1 MALRIDS
8 KTASDPRALHLALT
22 GDLDADGARVVRR
35 ALETHFASG
44 RLDVTIDLD
53 LDQVGFVDSSGLA
66 SLIVAL
72 RRARERGGD
81 IRVATANP
89 RIRRVLEVT
98 ALAKVFKLGPPARVA
113 A

>member
-8 KTASDPRALHLALT
+8 QTTSDPRALHLALT

-35 ALETHFASG
+35 ALEAHIASG
-44 RLDVTIDLD
+44 RLDVTLD
-53 LDQVGFVDSSGLA
+53 LDRVGFLDSSGLA

-72 RRARERGGD
+72 RRVRERGGD
-81 IRVATANP
+81 IRVETASP

-98 ALAKVFKLGPPARVA
+98 ALARVFKLEPPARA
-113 A
+113 AA

>member
-8 KTASDPRALHLALT
+8 ANVPDPRTLHLALR
-22 GDLDADGARVVRR
+22 GDLDSDGARVVRR
-35 ALETHFASG
+35 ALETHIAAG

-53 LDQVGFVDSSGLA
+53 RVGFLDSSGLA

-81 IRVATANP
+81 IRVEATNP
-89 RIRRVLEVT
+89 RIRRLLEVT
-98 ALAKVFKLGPPARVA
+98 ALSRVFKLGPPARA
-113 A
+113 AA

>member
-1 MALRIDS
+1 MALIIDS
-8 KTASDPRALHLALT
+8 ATASDPRALHLALA

-35 ALETHFASG
+35 ALEAHIASG
-44 RLDVTIDLD
+44 RLDMTIDLD
-53 LDQVGFVDSSGLA
+53 RVGFLDSSGLA

-72 RRARERGGD
+72 RRAREHGGD
-81 IRVATANP
+81 IRVETTNP

-98 ALAKVFKLGPPARVA
+98 ALARVFKLGPPARVA

>member
-1 MALRIDS
+1 MALTIDS

-53 LDQVGFVDSSGLA
+53 RVGFVDSSGLA

>member
-8 KTASDPRALHLALT
+8 KTASDPRELRLALT

-35 ALETHFASG
+35 ALEAHIAAG

-53 LDQVGFVDSSGLA
+53 RVGFLDSAGLA

-81 IRVATANP
+81 IRVAATNS

-98 ALAKVFKLGPPARVA
+98 ALARVFKLGPPARA
-113 A
+113 AA